1 MMEQEELK
9 RKLLGLWEKTTH
21 NSKELLATLFDY
33 YFNNDYIEYKEL
45 DGKII
50 SAICGIPFSFGY
62 GEKKL
67 KGIYLLPL
75 SSEEGFKKKGL
86 LSELLGIF
94 NEKLKEEFD
103 FSFLVPHTA
112 LLADYFGTLGY
123 QSSFFILEERFTPFH
138 DFKNDYLLSLEDS
151 DDRIKFLK
159 TNLFEDIKIIEN
171 SIDYHFSQEEII
183 QFIQKIENKGS
194 SAINLLHTSN
204 DLEYLLLNNSVIHYN
219 HFVAYDSDG
228 RITGVAFTQKD
239 DIKHIKIAAAYV
251 SDICSY
257 YVLLDFIKRHYPEYS
272 MSVVTSDPKFQT
284 IALIQQNYASSNPNG
299 GDLDNTFGSIE
310 MPFNINKLLQP
321 EGMVKILQFD
331 NILNYLA
338 ETRSDADF
346 KLYIRDLSEKIIFV
360 IKNGILRKEFVEE
373 VPTERNILN
382 LSRKE
387 VAELFLRKNDSSNL
401 IMEAFGI
408 PRLNLQFRLLPC

>member
-1 MMEQEELK
+1 MEQEELK
-9 RKLLGLWEKTTH
+9 RKLFGLWEKTTH
-21 NSKELLATLFDY
+21 TSKEFIATLFDY
-33 YFNNDYIEYKEL
+33 YFNNKYFEYKEI
-45 DGKII
+45 DGKIV
-50 SAICGIPFSFGY
+50 SAICGIPYYFGY

-67 KGIYLLPL
+67 KGIYLMPL

-86 LSELLGIF
+86 LSELLGNI
-94 NEKLKEEFD
+94 NEKLKDSFD

-123 QSSFFILEERFTPFH
+123 HSSFFILEERFTPLH
-138 DFKNDYLLSLEDS
+138 DFKNDYLLSLGDS
-151 DDRIKFLK
+151 DERIKLLK
-159 TNLFEDIKIIEN
+159 TNLINEIRVIDN
-171 SIDYHFSQEEII
+171 SFDFHFTQEELI

-194 SAINLLHTSN
+194 SAINILHNSE
-204 DLEYLLLNNSVIHYN
+204 DLEYLLLNNSVIQYN
-219 HFVAYDSDG
+219 HFVAYDGDG
-228 RITGVAFTQKD
+228 RITGVSFIQKD
-239 DIKHIKIAAAYV
+239 DIKHIKISATYV

-257 YVLLDFIKRHYPEYS
+257 FVMLDYIKRHFPEYS
-272 MSVVTSDPKFQT
+272 MSVVTSDPKLQSLT
-284 IALIQQNYASSNPNG
+284 LIQQNYASSNPNG

-310 MPFNINKLLQP
+310 IPFNINKLFQP
-321 EGMVKILQFD
+321 EGMVKILRFD

-346 KLYIRDLSEKIIFV
+346 KLYIRDLPEKIIFV
-360 IKNGILRKEFVEE
+360 IKNGILRKEFVSE

-387 VAELFLRKNDSSNL
+387 VSELLLRKNDSSNL